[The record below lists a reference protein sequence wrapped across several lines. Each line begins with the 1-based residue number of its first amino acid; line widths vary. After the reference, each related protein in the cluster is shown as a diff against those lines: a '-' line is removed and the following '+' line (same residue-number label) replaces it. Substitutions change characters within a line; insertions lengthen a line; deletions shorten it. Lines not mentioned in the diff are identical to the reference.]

1 MPILFSTDED
11 KMVSWIIKFR
21 KIAEELKWDETT
33 KTKYLY
39 KLIDKDL
46 QYLIIKKESI
56 DETLL
61 VLANKTVPE
70 YKIVQILRHL
80 LMLKQTNYVFIRDY
94 SYEIIKLLIKL
105 NFTRGLICEPD
116 GKDINEYFRRGLNND
131 TYIYTLN

>member
-61 VLANKTVPE
+61 VLVNKTVPE